1 MSGELRK
8 ELGGPKVG
16 GARLRHG
23 LGGLP
28 GNAKLKRNF
37 VFWVKALPSRAHG
50 VSIIQRLELDR
61 LSVRSALVHPLLKP
75 HAGPRLGGSP
85 ALPIVDSTAS
95 AALVALKG
103 RSGASPHQSWVH
115 WHAHTQ

>member
-75 HAGPRLGGSP
+75 HAGPRGRLSGPAYYRFDSVGGLARP
-85 ALPIVDSTAS
+85 
-95 AALVALKG
+95 
-103 RSGASPHQSWVH
+103 
-115 WHAHTQ
+115 